1 MKQET
6 IHEMNAILDIA
17 NEIIEEDKDLLAKTK
32 HIPTVTYTGNDDD
45 LIADYKYARDTL
57 KNLISSGEFAL
68 AKMESMIQDTQTPG
82 IFEVFSKLIKSIADL
97 STDLIKL
104 QKSMKEIATPMKVV
118 GGSNTTKD
126 NDNDNI
132 EMTTGQLNDL
142 LNKNKEK

>member
-32 HIPTVTYTGNDDD
+32 HIPTVTYTGNDED
-45 LIADYKYARDTL
+45 LIDDYKYARDTL

-104 QKSMKEIATPMKVV
+104 QKSMKDIATPMKV
-118 GGSNTTKD
+118 GGTNTTKQKDSD
-126 NDNDNI
+126 NV
-132 EMTTGQLNDL
+132 EMTTGELNEL